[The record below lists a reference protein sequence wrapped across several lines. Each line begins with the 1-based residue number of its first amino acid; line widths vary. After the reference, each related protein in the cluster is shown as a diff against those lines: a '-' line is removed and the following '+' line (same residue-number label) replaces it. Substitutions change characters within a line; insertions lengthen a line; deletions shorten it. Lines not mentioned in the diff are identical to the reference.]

1 MRIAAL
7 QVLVRSKS
15 KFHKEFS
22 SQVASYL
29 IFQAFF
35 RMDVVSI
42 NVYAILWRQK
52 EGKLVGASIL
62 GNKKQIIAMQLY

>member
-1 MRIAAL
+1 
-7 QVLVRSKS
+7 
-15 KFHKEFS
+15 
-22 SQVASYL
+22 
-29 IFQAFF
+29 
-35 RMDVVSI
+35 MDVVSI